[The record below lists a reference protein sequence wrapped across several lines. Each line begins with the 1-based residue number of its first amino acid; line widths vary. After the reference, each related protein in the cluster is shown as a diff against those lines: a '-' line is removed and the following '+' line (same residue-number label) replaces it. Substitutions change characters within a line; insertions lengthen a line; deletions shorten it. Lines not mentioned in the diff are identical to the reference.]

1 MIYPTVEELGK
12 KKHNRYAVTI
22 ATAKAARMVTE
33 EYVEQRE
40 NAEKLISKKETDKS
54 ISALISKDIR
64 DEKAIITAIK
74 RLQNGEYIICYPLE
88 DI

>member
-74 RLQNGEYIICYPLE
+74 RLQNGEYIICDPPI
-88 DI
+88 DD